1 MNARMAD
8 SIRIKSAV
16 TLKHQANLGED
27 LEDIELAA
35 GDELSVLQ
43 EWDGAYLAKTSDGKL
58 FNVKKAL
65 AEPA

>member
-1 MNARMAD
+1 MAD
-8 SIRIKSAV
+8 TIRITSNV

-27 LEDIELAA
+27 VEEVEFSS

-43 EWDGAYLAKTSDGKL
+43 EWESAWLAKSSDGKL
-58 FNVKKAL
+58 FNVKKDA

>member
-1 MNARMAD
+1 MAD
-8 SIRIKSAV
+8 SIKLKTSV

-27 LEDIELAA
+27 VEEIELSA

-43 EWDGAYLAKTSDGKL
+43 EWETAWLAKTSDGKL
-58 FNVKKAL
+58 LNVKKEL

>member
-1 MNARMAD
+1 MAD
-8 SIRIKSAV
+8 SIKLKTSV

-27 LEDIELAA
+27 VEEVELSA

-43 EWDGAYLAKTSDGKL
+43 EWESAWLAKTSDGKL
-58 FNVKKAL
+58 FNVKKDL

>member
-1 MNARMAD
+1 MAD
-8 SIRIKSAV
+8 TIRVTSNI

-27 LEDIELAA
+27 VEEVEFSE

-43 EWDGAYLAKTSDGKL
+43 EWETAWLAKSSDGKL
-58 FNVKKAL
+58 FNVKKDA